1 MGVHI
6 YFYIYFSNNGLGG
19 VNKSR
24 ELFDAMRVAGCAVLV
39 LLENDGKPHMLDDQV
54 GNLRY
59 LGGNA
64 E

>member
-1 MGVHI
+1 
-6 YFYIYFSNNGLGG
+6 
-19 VNKSR
+19 
-24 ELFDAMRVAGCAVLV
+24 MRVAGCAVLV